1 MASVVVVDY
10 GMGNLDSVR
19 RALEECGAR
28 VLVSGDPGDLA
39 TAERVVL
46 PGVGAFPDAMRNL
59 TTRGL
64 GEALTKQVIDEGVP
78 ILGICLGMQLTARLG
93 HEIEPTPGLGW
104 IDAEVVRMRP
114 AEEAERERVPHIGW
128 NEVVPV
134 RDDPLFDG
142 IPSGA
147 DFYFVHSFHVACADS
162 DDVIATTPYCG
173 GFVAAFARGNVAG
186 VQFHPEK
193 SQHHG
198 LVLLRNFLSWCVG

>member
-1 MASVVVVDY
+1 MARVVVVDY

-39 TAERVVL
+39 TAERIVL

-64 GEALTKQVIDEGVP
+64 GEALTKQVVDEGVP

-114 AEEAERERVPHIGW
+114 AEGAERERVPHIGW

-134 RDDPLFDG
+134 SDDPLFDG

-147 DFYFVHSFHVACADS
+147 DFYFVHSFHLVCADL
-162 DDVIATTPYCG
+162 DDVIATSPYCG
-173 GFVAAFARGNVAG
+173 GFIASFARGNVAG

-193 SQHHG
+193 SQRYG
-198 LVLLRNFLSWCVG
+198 LALLRNFLSW